1 MHRKDKRGRWFR
13 ATRQAP
19 TCPALKFWLSA
30 MRLIWCSR
38 RYQEMLAWWKR
49 SPGLGREIPGA
60 TLPICPSVGTPRRL
74 AMAFVLVHIRQVQC
88 MIFMLHGF
96 PWINLVFSEDACT
109 VSTRKTRLS
118 SCGRN
123 STCLAPWWHLAS
135 LKAETHFTSCS
146 SVLKWYVNAVNTTK
160 TGRNCSQIC
169 TYRQLRWRCFMSA
182 ASLHLLQSWYQLQ
195 VTVLHVCSFSK
206 SPTIMISFFITKS
219 SHRRARVGR

>member
-1 MHRKDKRGRWFR
+1 MRGNTRISFSKDWKRLGHRKDKRVRWFR

-19 TCPALKFWLSA
+19 TCPALKFCLSA
-30 MRLIWCSR
+30 VRLIWCSR

-60 TLPICPSVGTPRRL
+60 TLPICPSVGRPRRL
-74 AMAFVLVHIRQVQC
+74 AMAFVLVHIRKVQC

-135 LKAETHFTSCS
+135 LKAETHFTSVSFGDGASCP
-146 SVLKWYVNAVNTTK
+146 
-160 TGRNCSQIC
+160 
-169 TYRQLRWRCFMSA
+169 QLLCISYNHDISFRWRCFMPA
-182 ASLHLLQSWYQLQ
+182 ASLRLLQSWYL
-195 VTVLHVCSFSK
+195 
-206 SPTIMISFFITKS
+206 S
-219 SHRRARVGR
+219 SSQNPATDATGLADSDGPS